1 MVGIALIRN
10 YWSYSNVLC
19 NGMFQAFAGL
29 ATVNDITSLLDHTA
43 HIKVLYCIALYCTVL
58 YCTVLYCTVL
68 QPGTELHHHLSP
80 ALPHICQQG
89 QHGVGTV
96 YSRVRQFAPSY
107 LNTISK
113 TWIPIAIGLRISEQ
127 FLFLL

>member
-29 ATVNDITSLLDHTA
+29 ATVNDITSLLDHAA

-58 YCTVLYCTVL
+58 YCTVLYYSLVL
-68 QPGTELHHHLSP
+68 NST
-80 ALPHICQQG
+80 
-89 QHGVGTV
+89 
-96 YSRVRQFAPSY
+96 
-107 LNTISK
+107 TI
-113 TWIPIAIGLRISEQ
+113 
-127 FLFLL
+127 